1 MAVIDGYCMGGGLA
15 TALSC
20 DIRLAS
26 LKSTFAIPAAK
37 LGLAYDV
44 VLSRIQNN
52 SIEFMLGY
60 RFKVDYDRPVKSY
73 KNPRY
78 L

>member
-1 MAVIDGYCMGGGLA
+1 MNINED
-15 TALSC
+15 
-20 DIRLAS
+20 
-26 LKSTFAIPAAK
+26 LKFGI
-37 LGLAYDV
+37 AYDV

-60 RFKVDYDRPVKSY
+60 SFKVDYDRPVKSH